1 MACANANAADID
13 EDKVERQLG
22 HLVSVFPETDPE
34 FLHRKVIEFADKEAE
49 FAAWI
54 DATLE
59 KGVDDL
65 PTRKD
70 YEKRLKVIIIIVLF
84 LQSHASY
91 LTNGVS
97 KFLFFTFFSL

>member
-70 YEKRLKVIIIIVLF
+70 YEKRLKVIIIYCFIFAKSCLMPYNQWSFQIFVF
-84 LQSHASY
+84 Y
-91 LTNGVS
+91 
-97 KFLFFTFFSL
+97 FF